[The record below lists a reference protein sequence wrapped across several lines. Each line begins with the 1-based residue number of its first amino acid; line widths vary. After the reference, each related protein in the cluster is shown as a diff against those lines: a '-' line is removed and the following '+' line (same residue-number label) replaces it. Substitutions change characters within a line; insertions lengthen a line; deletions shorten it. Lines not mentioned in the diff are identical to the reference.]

1 MDSFISQH
9 VISWS
14 KTLLTPTPTP
24 LSKKKKRLSMR
35 LRMYKDFHT
44 TIMSEEEKIGVAA
57 LDMIKELESV
67 KTSYPFQG

>member
-1 MDSFISQH
+1 
-9 VISWS
+9 
-14 KTLLTPTPTP
+14 
-24 LSKKKKRLSMR
+24 
-35 LRMYKDFHT
+35 MYKDFHT

>member
-1 MDSFISQH
+1 M
-9 VISWS
+9 
-14 KTLLTPTPTP
+14 LTHPPP
-24 LSKKKKRLSMR
+24 FKKKKRLSMR

-44 TIMSEEEKIGVAA
+44 TIMSEEENFGVAA